1 MLQGIDIVDVISEI
15 AASYDPP
22 TGAQHRKTVL
32 PFHRPKHGV
41 RRVTV
46 YGTEGVAQ

>member
-22 TGAQHRKTVL
+22 TGAQHRKTVY
-32 PFHRPKHGV
+32 HS
-41 RRVTV
+41 TV
-46 YGTEGVAQ
+46 LNTVSAE